1 MSGAHKN
8 SVILWSSFKQAESHS
23 SVVDQLTNQRA
34 LTVASNR
41 KYITFL
47 GKVAVFCARQCIAL
61 RGHDETSGS
70 ANKGNFVELVDLI
83 KSTSP
88 QFDFQCK
95 SLPKNAKYTSKSVQN
110 DLLKAAADVVL
121 R

>member
-1 MSGAHKN
+1 M
-8 SVILWSSFKQAESHS
+8 
-23 SVVDQLTNQRA
+23 DQLTNQKA
-34 LTVASNR
+34 LTVASNW

-47 GKVAVFCARQCIAL
+47 GKVAVLCAHQCIAL

-70 ANKGNFVELVDLI
+70 AKKGNFVELVDLI

-110 DLLKAAADVVL
+110 DLLKAAVDVVL
-121 R
+121 REIRDNVMEAEGFAVIADESRDVS